1 MNKFYFLLEFIDIN
15 ILKQS
20 VIGDI
25 VGSDIPVNRAVHFNM
40 GTQNNIS

>member
-20 VIGDI
+20 VIGYI
-25 VGSDIPVNRAVHFNM
+25 VGSDIPVN
-40 GTQNNIS
+40 